1 MAGRE
6 GTTLGPYRLTHR
18 LGGGGAGDVYLAE
31 GPAQGGAP
39 GLAAVKVLR
48 GSATDE
54 AARAIAQQAHAV
66 STLHL
71 THVLPIYAVGD
82 EGGAIHIAM
91 AYAPGGSLGA
101 AVGPSAGGALQ
112 LPLDA
117 GVVARLVT
125 QAARAV
131 QAVHEHGLV
140 HGDLKPDNLF
150 VRTAPHGGPLA
161 AVADFGQ
168 SAVVSA
174 AAAAAAAGDNT
185 WAGAALL
192 CAAPE
197 QLSGQAI
204 PASDQYAL
212 ATIAY
217 LLLTG
222 RYPFSGDA
230 RTLGMALLHEPPP
243 SPTQIDPTMTP
254 ATEAALLRA
263 LAKSPAARF
272 PDVATFAQALDE
284 GLAAGKGP
292 GVSQV
297 FSLLAGVAPAAGAG
311 AGSGPTAQPALGSSA
326 SGIRRTQAVGHL
338 GSTAAGARRAGG
350 AQPAPGLWRRLT
362 ARQRMTALVACAIAV
377 VMVAVGGL
385 GLRALTAAPG
395 TAAPLP
401 NFGGLDYAP
410 TLTPNTMQVANERKI
425 GQVALAKLTA
435 VTSRP
440 PLFSDS
446 LKNNGQHWP
455 VDGRSTF
462 FGTDGQLHLFDQT
475 SHDILTIDQP
485 VSAPGDFAATVDLTF
500 LRGSV
505 GDPAG
510 LRFRVGPS
518 ADGTTAFYAAL
529 ISPDGRY
536 EFWRFNQSHWTI
548 LSGGYTNTIRRGLGQ
563 TNTLAVLVDPADPRS
578 YTFLVFVNGQYVA
591 DAVDN
596 VLPSGPAMGM
606 GPIVIYPGT
615 EIGYANYAVYA
626 AKP

>member
-1 MAGRE
+1 MR
-6 GTTLGPYRLTHR
+6 R
-18 LGGGGAGDVYLAE
+18 LGGGGVGDVYLAE
-31 GPAQGGAP
+31 GPAQGGAS
-39 GLAAVKVLR
+39 GLAAVKVLH
-48 GSATDE
+48 GSAADE
-54 AARAIAQQAHAV
+54 TARAIAQQAHAV

-71 THVLPIYAVGD
+71 THVLPIYGVGE
-82 EGGAIHIAM
+82 EGGAIYVAM
-91 AYAPGGSLGA
+91 DYAPGGSLGA
-101 AVGPSAGGALQ
+101 AVGPSRGGTLQ
-112 LPLDA
+112 LPLA
-117 GVVARLVT
+117 MGVVARLIT

-150 VRTAPHGGPLA
+150 VRTAPQGGPLA

-168 SAVVSA
+168 SAVIRA

-185 WAGAALL
+185 WAGTALL

-197 QLSGQAI
+197 QLSGQAM

-230 RTLGMALLHEPPP
+230 RTLGLAVLHEPAPP
-243 SPTQIDPTMTP
+243 PTHIDPSMSR

-263 LAKSPAARF
+263 LAKLPAARF
-272 PDVATFAQALDE
+272 PDVATFVQALDE

-297 FSLLAGVAPAAGAG
+297 FSLLAGAAPAGGA
-311 AGSGPTAQPALGSSA
+311 AAQPALGETRPHAAVGAYASPPGGNA
-326 SGIRRTQAVGHL
+326 SGIRRTQAVGHV
-338 GSTAAGARRAGG
+338 GSAASGAHRAGG
-350 AQPAPGLWRRLT
+350 PQPAPGLWRRMT
-362 ARQRMTALVACAIAV
+362 ARQRTTALVACAIAV
-377 VMVAVGGL
+377 IMVAVGGV

-395 TAAPLP
+395 TAAPQP
-401 NFGGLDYAP
+401 NFGGLDFAP
-410 TLTPNTMQVANERKI
+410 TFTPNTLQVANDRKVA
-425 GQVALAKLTA
+425 QVALAKLTA
-435 VTSRP
+435 ATSKP
-440 PLFSDS
+440 PLFSDN

-462 FGTDGQLHLFDQT
+462 FGTDGRLHLLDQT
-475 SHDILTIDQP
+475 THDIVTLDQP
-485 VSAPGDFAATVDLTF
+485 VSAPGDIAVTVDLTF

-510 LRFRVGPS
+510 LRFRVAPD
-518 ADGTTAFYAAL
+518 ADGTTSFYAAL
-529 ISPDGRY
+529 VAPDGRF

-563 TNTLAVLVDPADPRS
+563 TNTLAVLVDPADLRG
-578 YTFLVFVNGQYVA
+578 YTFLVFINGQYVA
-591 DAVDN
+591 DAVDD
-596 VLPSGPAMGM
+596 VLPSGSAMGM